1 MLSALISRFETLKQF
16 RRGNV
21 GDGIFRMVALFFG
34 LLLLVITAGI
44 MWQLWFQ
51 SGVARAEFGWG
62 FIFSTE
68 WQPQN
73 GRFGALP
80 FIYGTLVSSAFAI
93 LLAGPVG
100 VGIAAYLVEI
110 APRRLNQIV
119 GFVVEML
126 AAVPSIV
133 YGFWGLVVLGPFL
146 GEHVVPPLQ
155 GVLGWLPIF
164 SGSFQGISVF
174 TASVVLS
181 IMILPTVAAISRD
194 VLQAVPN
201 GLREGMLALGATRW
215 EMFRMAVLPSAK
227 SGILGAVS
235 LGLGRA
241 AGETMAV
248 TLIMGTRPE
257 IFASL
262 FEPGSTMSSII
273 ASSFQEASGILE
285 SALIYIALIL
295 FVITFVINVA
305 ARLMMLFLSRGPE
318 RG

>member
-16 RRGNV
+16 RRGNI
-21 GDGIFRMVALFFG
+21 GDGIFRIVALIFA
-34 LLLLVITAGI
+34 LLLLVITGGI

-93 LLAGPVG
+93 FFAGPIG

-110 APRRLNQIV
+110 APQRLNQIV

-146 GEHVVPPLQ
+146 GEYVVPPLRA
-155 GVLGWLPIF
+155 VFGWIPIF
-164 SGSFQGISVF
+164 SGSFLGISVF

-181 IMILPTVAAISRD
+181 VMILPTVAAISRD
-194 VLQAVPN
+194 VLQAVPD

-257 IFASL
+257 IFTSL
-262 FEPGSTMSSII
+262 FEPGATMSSII